1 MTKIDWSEH
10 IVAFR
15 ASSQSAAAYC
25 TAAGVKLEA
34 FRYHLYKQQPK
45 RRRRSKRFQEF
56 RVATEL
62 VIVRDHGGGLS
73 LSGFDLAQLPQIV
86 GAWSNALS

>member
-10 IVAFR
+10 IVAYR
-15 ASSQSAAAYC
+15 ASSQSAASYC
-25 TAAGVKLEA
+25 AAAGLKLVT

-45 RRRRSKRFQEF
+45 RRQIPKRFEEF
-56 RVATEL
+56 QVATEL
-62 VIVRDHGGGLS
+62 VIVRDQRGGLS
-73 LSGFDLAQLPQIV
+73 LSGFDVTHLPQIV

>member
-15 ASSQSAAAYC
+15 ASSQNASTYC
-25 TAAGVKLEA
+25 ATAGIKLQT
-34 FRYHLYKQQPK
+34 FRYQLYKQQTKHRLLPK
-45 RRRRSKRFQEF
+45 RFEEFQ
-56 RVATEL
+56 VATEL
-62 VIVRDHGGGLS
+62 VIARGQSGELS
-73 LSGFDLAQLPQIV
+73 LSGFDVTHLPQIV